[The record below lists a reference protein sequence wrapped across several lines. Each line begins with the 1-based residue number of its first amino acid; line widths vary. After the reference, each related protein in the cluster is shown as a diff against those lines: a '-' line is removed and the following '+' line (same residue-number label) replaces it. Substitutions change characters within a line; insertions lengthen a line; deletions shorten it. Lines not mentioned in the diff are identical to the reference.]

1 MAEPSTP
8 ARVLLQRR
16 ASNALPAFVLGIPL
30 AALVIY
36 LVCWGPGK
44 DTEMERYLSHHVEK
58 VEVIL
63 FCCAFSALAGKLWR
77 SRREQAAFRTKI
89 LPAWDGTPLPVE
101 EGPKLLADLA
111 RLPYRLQNSFLV
123 CRVAAI
129 LDFVCSRRSAD
140 ELDDQMRTLADN
152 DAIALE
158 GSYSLTRFITW
169 AIPIL
174 GFLGTVLG
182 ITKSISHVT
191 PEQLEKDLSQVTSGL
206 ALAFDATA
214 LGLALT
220 MVTMFLSFLT
230 ERAEQGAL
238 EEVDRF
244 VDRHLAHRFERN
256 GVDGGEFAA
265 VVRQQTQFLVLAT
278 EKVVQRQAEVW
289 SKTFAEV
296 QQSRAAAERE
306 IQQGLTAAIE
316 TALER
321 TLETHARRLT
331 VLEQQAS
338 EHGTA
343 LLEKM
348 SAFANGVRQAGQEQ
362 AQALLPLAQSFAAQT
377 EALTRLQEGEA
388 RLLQLQSELN
398 QNLGTLVRA
407 LQGFEFRVASSE
419 FRVRLEPPEAKPEI
433 RVHRPSKAA

>member
-1 MAEPSTP
+1 M
-8 ARVLLQRR
+8 QRR
-16 ASNALPAFVLGIPL
+16 VSTALPAFALGLPL

-44 DTEMERYLSHHVEK
+44 DTEMQRYLSHHVEK
-58 VEVIL
+58 VEVIM
-63 FCCAFSALAGKLWR
+63 FCCALAALTAKLWR
-77 SRREQAAFRTKI
+77 SRREQAALAAKL
-89 LPAWDGTPLPVE
+89 LPAWDGTPMPVDE
-101 EGPKLLADLA
+101 APKLLAGLT
-111 RLPYRLQNSFLV
+111 RLPYRLQNSYLV
-123 CRVAAI
+123 CRVASV

-140 ELDDQMRTLADN
+140 ELDDQLRTLADN
-152 DAIALE
+152 DVVTLE

-230 ERAEQGAL
+230 ERAEQGIL
-238 EEVDRF
+238 EAVDRF

-265 VVRQQTQFLVLAT
+265 VVRQHTQLLVQAT

-289 SKTFAEV
+289 AQSLAEV
-296 QQSRAAAERE
+296 HRGRAAAEQE
-306 IQQGLTAAIE
+306 IQERLRGTIE
-316 TALER
+316 SALER
-321 TLETHARRLT
+321 TLETHARRLAT
-331 VLEQQAS
+331 LEQQAA
-338 EHGTA
+338 EHGGV

-348 SAFANGVRQAGQEQ
+348 SAFAAEARQAGQEQ
-362 AQALLPLAQSFAAQT
+362 IKVLTPLSQGLAAQAES
-377 EALTRLQEGEA
+377 LTRLQQGEQQ
-388 RLLQLQSELN
+388 LVELQSELN
-398 QNLGTLVRA
+398 QSLTSMMRA
-407 LQGFEFRVASSE
+407 LQGFEFR
-419 FRVRLEPPEAKPEI
+419 FRLEPHEVKPEI
-433 RVHRPSKAA
+433 RAHRPGRAA

>member
-1 MAEPSTP
+1 MAESSTS
-8 ARVLLQRR
+8 ARVLMQRR
-16 ASNALPAFVLGIPL
+16 VSIALPAFALGIPL

-36 LVCWGPGK
+36 LICWGPGK
-44 DTEMERYLSHHVEK
+44 ETEYERYLSHHVEK
-58 VEVIL
+58 VEVLL
-63 FCCAFSALAGKLWR
+63 FCCAFAALASKLWQ
-77 SRREQAAFRTKI
+77 SRRERAVFGTNL
-89 LPAWDGTPLPVE
+89 LPSWDGTPMPADE
-101 EGPKLLADLA
+101 APQLLAGLT
-111 RLPYRLQNSFLV
+111 RLPYRLQNSYLG
-123 CRVAAI
+123 CRVASV

-140 ELDDQMRTLADN
+140 ELDDQLRTLADN
-152 DAIALE
+152 DVVTLE

-230 ERAEQGAL
+230 ERAEQGVL
-238 EEVDRF
+238 EDVDRY

-265 VVRQQTQFLVLAT
+265 VVRQHTQLLVQAT

-289 SKTFAEV
+289 AQTLAEV
-296 QQSRAAAERE
+296 QRGRAASEQE
-306 IQQGLTAAIE
+306 IQERLRDTIE

-321 TLETHARRLT
+321 TLETHARRLAT
-331 VLEQQAS
+331 LDQQAKDHS
-338 EHGTA
+338 TA
-343 LLEKM
+343 LFEKM
-348 SAFANGVRQAGQEQ
+348 STFAAAVRDAGQEQ
-362 AQALLPLAQSFAAQT
+362 AKIILPVAQGFSTQT
-377 EALTRLQEGEA
+377 AALTQLQAGSA
-388 RLLQLQSELN
+388 RLLELQSELN
-398 QNLGTLVRA
+398 DKLGALVDA
-407 LQGFEFRVASSE
+407 LQGFEFRV
-419 FRVRLEPPEAKPEI
+419 RLQPQEIKPEL